1 MPTAGTVGSDVT
13 NADLYLLELGQPQPR
28 CLTSDAGFE
37 GLVTWVPVA
46 AK

>member
-1 MPTAGTVGSDVT
+1 VGGDVT
-13 NADLYLLELGQPQPR
+13 NADLYLLELGQPQAR
-28 CLTSDAGFE
+28 RLTSGPGFE